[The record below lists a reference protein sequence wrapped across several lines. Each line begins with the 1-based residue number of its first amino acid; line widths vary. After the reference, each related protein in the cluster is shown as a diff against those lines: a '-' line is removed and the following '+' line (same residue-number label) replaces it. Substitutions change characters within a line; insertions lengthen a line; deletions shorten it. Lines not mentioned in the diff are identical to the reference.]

1 MAKSYRTRKYT
12 LFNNK
17 RRSGN
22 MKHKSTKKHTS
33 KYSTR
38 TRTRTRSRRGGNE
51 IIRGLSTP
59 IYSNK
64 FGSTHAI
71 EAAKRSNQGAPNANP
86 FGSQALISTTLPTMS
101 KQ

>member
-1 MAKSYRTRKYT
+1 MAKSYRNRKYSTRTRKRT
-12 LFNNK
+12 
-17 RRSGN
+17 R
-22 MKHKSTKKHTS
+22 
-33 KYSTR
+33 TR

-51 IIRGLSTP
+51 IIRGISTP
-59 IYSNK
+59 TMYSNN

-71 EAAKRSNQGAPNANP
+71 EAAKRSNQGIPNANP

>member
-1 MAKSYRTRKYT
+1 MYRMAKSYRSRKYT
-12 LFNNK
+12 VFNKK

-22 MKHKSTKKHTS
+22 IKNNSTR
-33 KYSTR
+33 TR

-51 IIRGLSTP
+51 IIRGISTP
-59 IYSNK
+59 TLYTNN

-71 EAAKRSNQGAPNANP
+71 EAAKRSNQGIPNANP